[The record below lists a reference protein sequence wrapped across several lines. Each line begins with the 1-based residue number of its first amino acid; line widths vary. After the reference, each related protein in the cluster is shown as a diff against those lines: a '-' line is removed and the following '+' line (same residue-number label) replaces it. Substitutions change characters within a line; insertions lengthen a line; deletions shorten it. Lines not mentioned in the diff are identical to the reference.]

1 MDAAE
6 VCSPKNYHLLE
17 EEQSQNESVNEKEL
31 RRNLIAFWLLGLCN
45 NFGFF
50 VMLAAAFDILMDQ
63 TGQKEVVPTSGFH
76 CNKMSTGLVLLADI
90 LPTLFIKVTAPF
102 YMQSINYHIRVAF
115 IILLEVASLLLV
127 AFSTSVP
134 VSLIGVALAS
144 ASGGAGEITFLSMT
158 SHYKRTVISTWASG
172 TGMAGVAGSF
182 AYAGLISLGLSYRNT
197 LLLLL
202 IVPALWAFTFWGILK
217 IPQSVYNLRE
227 NTLMT
232 HILGTGKHIQ
242 QRSLSLLS
250 KLRLVLPL
258 WKYMIPLF
266 IVYLAEYTINQGLY
280 ELLYYESSSLSQAE
294 QYRWF
299 QVDYQVAVFL
309 SRSSVNVFQLRKIII
324 PAVTQWV
331 ILIFL
336 VCEIYFQFI
345 PSIWITLLVI
355 FLEGMCG
362 GTVYVNAFYMVSE
375 DVADDVREFCMGV
388 ASMADSF
395 GVSLAAII
403 AFPIHDALC
412 KVRKQ

>member
-6 VCSPKNYHLLE
+6 VCSPKNYHLFE
-17 EEQSQNESVNEKEL
+17 EEQSQNETVNAKEL
-31 RRNLIAFWLLGLCN
+31 RRNLIAFWLLGLCS
-45 NFGFF
+45 NFGSFL
-50 VMLAAAFDILMDQ
+50 MLAAAFDIMMDQ
-63 TGQKEVVPTSGFH
+63 TGQKELIPTSGFH
-76 CNKMSTGLVLLADI
+76 CNKTSTGLVLLAGI
-90 LPTLFIKVTAPF
+90 LPTLIIKVTAPF
-102 YMQSINYHIRVAF
+102 YMQSFNYHIRVAL
-115 IILLEVASLLLV
+115 IIVSDLAGLLLV

-134 VSLIGVALAS
+134 VRLIGVALAC
-144 ASGGAGEITFLSMT
+144 ASTGAGEITFLSMT
-158 SHYKRTVISTWASG
+158 SHYKRTIISTWASG

-182 AYAGLISLGLSYRNT
+182 AYAGMISLGLSSRNT
-197 LLLLL
+197 LLILL

-227 NTLMT
+227 NTPRTL
-232 HILGTGKHIQ
+232 ILGTGKHIQ

-280 ELLYYESSSLSQAE
+280 ELLYYEGSSLSQAE
-294 QYRWF
+294 QYRRF

-309 SRSSVNVFQLRKIII
+309 SRSSVNIFQLRKIII

-331 ILIFL
+331 ILILL

-375 DVADDVREFCMGV
+375 DVAADVREFCMGA
-388 ASMADSF
+388 ASMAEAF
-395 GVSLAAII
+395 GISLAAII
-403 AFPIHDALC
+403 SFPIHDALC
-412 KVRKQ
+412 KARKQ

>member
-6 VCSPKNYHLLE
+6 VWSQKNYHFLE
-17 EEQSQNESVNEKEL
+17 EEQSQNETVNAKEL
-31 RRNLIAFWLLGLCN
+31 HRNLIAFWLLGLCN
-45 NFGFF
+45 NFGNF
-50 VMLAAAFDILMDQ
+50 VMLAASFDILVDQ
-63 TGQKEVVPTSGFH
+63 TRQKEVITTTGFH
-76 CNKMSTGLVLLADI
+76 CNTMSTGLVLLADI
-90 LPTLFIKVTAPF
+90 LPALIIKVTAPF

-115 IILLEVASLLLV
+115 IILSEIASLLLV

-158 SHYKRTVISTWASG
+158 SFYKRTIISTWASG

-182 AYAGLISLGLSYRNT
+182 AYAGMISLGLSSRNT
-197 LLLLL
+197 FLVLLL
-202 IVPALWAFTFWGILK
+202 VPALWAFTFWGILK
-217 IPQSVYNLRE
+217 IPHSIYQLSE
-227 NTLMT
+227 TTPIM
-232 HILGTGKHIQ
+232 HMLGTDKHVQ
-242 QRSLSLLS
+242 ARSMSFLS

-266 IVYLAEYTINQGLY
+266 IVYFAEYTINQGLY

-336 VCEIYFQFI
+336 MCEIYFQFI
-345 PSIWITLLVI
+345 PTIWITLLVI

-375 DVADDVREFCMGV
+375 DVADDVREFCMGA
-388 ASMADSF
+388 ASMADSI
-395 GVSLAAII
+395 GISLAAII
-403 AFPIHDALC
+403 AIPIHDAFC